1 MRPGAR
7 RATRSVSERKTR
19 PPCAATTSLEPWG
32 FPPTGDGELGRLER
46 PNPGGMKP
54 RRPLPQPAK
63 ASMALRYAERAREA
77 ARASHLVYG
86 GDGGVGPDAA
96 RTHIIARAR
105 SLA

>member
-1 MRPGAR
+1 M
-7 RATRSVSERKTR
+7 SV
-19 PPCAATTSLEPWG
+19 
-32 FPPTGDGELGRLER
+32 
-46 PNPGGMKP
+46 
-54 RRPLPQPAK
+54 
-63 ASMALRYAERAREA
+63 RYAERAREA